1 MTTLEI
7 LKQARALL
15 AEDGW
20 CQGQSIRVQH
30 GYIKARDIVTAL
42 NDATS
47 GAGMM
52 AVGGPAQRAAYEL
65 MWTATGG
72 HGIIKFNDDPTTT
85 LDLGLFSFDAA
96 INELEA
102 GPIEP

>member
-20 CQGQSIRVQH
+20 CQGQSIVCYE
-30 GYIKARDIVTAL
+30 GTVLKRDIVTAL

-65 MWTATGG
+65 MWAATGG
-72 HGIIKFNDDPTTT
+72 HGIIKFNDDPATT
-85 LDLGLFSFDAA
+85 LDLVLFTFDAA